1 MSGAPDAGEP
11 VLASGGPAAGEP
23 ARDVLDTAA
32 AGGLIIRGGVLRLVS
47 YVTVVVLSLLPAV
60 LLTRHLGAAGFSA
73 YTTVI
78 SLVTVVSLVTDV
90 GMSNYGTREFAV
102 LEGSERDTLMRDL
115 LGLRVALTLTGV
127 LGATLFALI
136 AGYDLAL
143 IAGTVV
149 AGLAMV
155 ALVLQHTLSIPLAAE
170 LRLGIISA
178 IEVARQALTVVA
190 IVALVAIGAGVFP
203 LLAVTLVVYM
213 VLVPVTA
220 VLVRGR
226 ISLRMSLQLSR
237 WAALL
242 RPTIAFSLATA
253 VGALYVYTAQII
265 TSLAT
270 TSHQSGEYA
279 LAFRVFVI
287 TVTIPGL
294 LVGGTVPLLARAARD
309 DRDRLAYALQRIFEV
324 SLILGIAAALGI
336 YAAAPLIIKV
346 VAGPKFAEF
355 AGSIQV
361 LRIMGVAMIASFL
374 VAGWGFALLSIRSYK
389 ALLLVNGAA
398 LLVSCALTP
407 ILASTYGAKGGAVA
421 TLCGE
426 ATLAAGY
433 LVVFALAHPELR
445 PRLAILPKVI
455 LAAVPATVLALALNL
470 SSLVSTALVLAAYGL
485 VIVLTRATPSEITEL
500 IPRPRRGRPAPR

>member
-1 MSGAPDAGEP
+1 VSGPPDAGEP
-11 VLASGGPAAGEP
+11 VLAPGGRAAGEP

-47 YVTVVVLSLLPAV
+47 YVAVVLLSLLPAV

-143 IAGTVV
+143 LAGTVV
-149 AGLAMV
+149 AGLSMV

-170 LRLGIISA
+170 LRLGIISTL
-178 IEVARQALTVVA
+178 EVARQALTVVA

-213 VLVPVTA
+213 VLVPITA

-355 AGSIQV
+355 AGSIPV

-374 VAGWGFALLSIRSYK
+374 IAGWGFALLSIRSYK

-407 ILASTYGAKGGAVA
+407 ILAATYGAKGGAVA

-426 ATLAAGY
+426 ATLAVGY

-455 LAAVPATVLALALNL
+455 LAAVPATALALALSL
-470 SSLVSTALVLAAYGL
+470 PSLVSTAIVLAAYGL

-500 IPRPRRGRPAPR
+500 IPRPRRSRPAPR